1 MNLWDPI
8 WSYGR
13 KMSREKLP
21 GPRGVQPRTSCIRSL
36 DDHRLSF
43 NLPVR
48 SGERIVSPGLV
59 LSRPSCQNSSLFG
72 RCARTIRASMRRAVR
87 VGLLLL
93 GVFFLDAGCNQLDA
107 RDGRL
112 FDEFGREVL
121 YHGVNARVAGLFDV
135 TFNDGRQPV
144 ETVPPFGE
152 VDCRFLSD
160 ELGMN
165 VLRLPVNWSGVEPQ
179 RGVYDQA
186 YIQRIVRLVD
196 ECFEQGVSTLIDFHQ
211 DAWSKEIGEDGAPLW
226 AIIPPPT
233 QLLQGPLTD
242 LTARR
247 LSEQALNAALSFFE
261 NVDGLQ
267 DAFAAMAQQVA
278 RALHG
283 HPGAIGMD
291 LMNEPLLIPG
301 IQSADAIGPIDA
313 FYRSVGAKVR
323 EVAPRLTLFYEP
335 NSIRNLID
343 HIPVIGP
350 FPLPNVVYAPHIYTG
365 VFSSNPPDLP
375 HLRASVAAAQSEAMT
390 VGGPLF
396 VGEWGTDPRTPAGLQ
411 YLSDAMQAFDEA
423 RASWTFWVYEEV
435 PPAVWGLWDT
445 TPDLATRTLRT
456 APADTLARPFPQ
468 AVDGELQTIQ
478 YDPTTRV
485 LSVTITPRHRGL
497 PHRFS
502 APRRTYPDGVR
513 ATCDGREIGAWPDRG
528 HVLLACEGSEIT
540 LAPR

>member
-1 MNLWDPI
+1 MPNDTEPTKPLT
-8 WSYGR
+8 
-13 KMSREKLP
+13 E
-21 GPRGVQPRTSCIRSL
+21 SL
-36 DDHRLSF
+36 DWSA
-43 NLPVR
+43 
-48 SGERIVSPGLV
+48 
-59 LSRPSCQNSSLFG
+59 SRQ
-72 RCARTIRASMRRAVR
+72 RAVR
-87 VGLLLL
+87 VGLLLV
-93 GVFFLDAGCNQLDA
+93 GVFFLDAGCNRLEA

-135 TFNDGRQPV
+135 TLSDGRHPV

-152 VDCRFLSD
+152 VDCRFLSE

-233 QLLQGPLTD
+233 QLLEGPVTD
-242 LTARR
+242 LNARR
-247 LSEQALNAALSFFE
+247 FSAQALNAALSFFQ

-267 DAFAAMAQQVA
+267 DAFTAMAQQVA

-283 HPGAIGMD
+283 HPGAIGME
-291 LMNEPLLIPG
+291 LMNEPLLLPG
-301 IQSADAIGPIDA
+301 QGPDPFGPIDA
-313 FYRSVGAKVR
+313 FYRQVGAKVR
-323 EVAPRLTLFYEP
+323 EVAPRLALFYEP
-335 NSIRNLID
+335 NSIRNVLD
-343 HIPVIGP
+343 QIPVLGP
-350 FPLPNVVYAPHIYTG
+350 FPLPNVVYAPHVYTG
-365 VFSSNPPDLP
+365 VFSFNPPDLA
-375 HLRASVAAAQSEAMT
+375 HLRASVAAAQSEAAT

-411 YLSDAMQAFDEA
+411 YVSDAMQAFDEA

-456 APADTLARPFPQ
+456 APADALARPFPQ
-468 AVDGELQTIQ
+468 AVDGEIQTIH

-485 LSVTITPRHRGL
+485 LSVTIAPRHRGL
-497 PHRFS
+497 PNRFS

-513 ATCDGREIGAWPDRG
+513 ATCDGREIDAWPDRG
-528 HVLLACEGSEIT
+528 HVRLICDGRLIT

>member
-1 MNLWDPI
+1 MFVSEI
-8 WSYGR
+8 VVGQRGSAR
-13 KMSREKLP
+13 TP
-21 GPRGVQPRTSCIRSL
+21 GSCAG
-36 DDHRLSF
+36 SF
-43 NLPVR
+43 EPNR
-48 SGERIVSPGLV
+48 AEGEIFFE
-59 LSRPSCQNSSLFG
+59 SSLVGGRTPRAPEASRRTGASACRNPTFFG
-72 RCARTIRASMRRAVR
+72 RCARAIRAFSRRAGR
-87 VGLLLL
+87 LSLLLL
-93 GVFFLDAGCNQLDA
+93 AVFSLGAGCDRLEA
-107 RDGRL
+107 RGSRL

-135 TFNDGRQPV
+135 TFSDGRHPV

-152 VDCRFLSD
+152 EDCRFLSE

-179 RGVYDQA
+179 RGKYDRA
-186 YIQRIVRLVD
+186 YIQHVVRLVD

-233 QLLQGPLTD
+233 QLLEGPVTD

-247 LSEQALNAALSFFE
+247 LSAQAMNAAMSFFQ

-283 HPGAIGMD
+283 HPGAIGME
-291 LMNEPLLIPG
+291 LMNEPLLLRGGSSG
-301 IQSADAIGPIDA
+301 IISPIDA
-313 FYRSVGAKVR
+313 FYRRVGAQVR
-323 EVAPRLTLFYEP
+323 EVAPQLTLFYEP
-335 NSIRNLID
+335 NSLRNLFD
-343 HIPVIGP
+343 QIPVIGP

-365 VFSSNPPDLP
+365 VFSFNPPDLAD
-375 HLRASVAAAQSEAMT
+375 LRASVAAAQSEAAT

-468 AVDGELQTIQ
+468 AVDGEIQ
-478 YDPTTRV
+478 AIHYEPTTRV
-485 LSVTITPRHRGL
+485 LSVTITPGHRGL
-497 PHRFS
+497 HHRFS

-513 ATCDGREIGAWPDRG
+513 ATCDGRVIDAWPDRG
-528 HVLLACEGSEIT
+528 HVRLACDGTEIT
-540 LAPR
+540 LAPH